1 MRPDKGCELS
11 ATDIAV
17 GPAIPGLI
25 IADRVRPTAE
35 APDPFAH
42 GVEVCRDAAG
52 DLLAYCYAEN
62 GMLRVDLP
70 DLASFSYERGA
81 GHASAIPHRP
91 LSPGFILDTYHHCVL
106 PLILPALG
114 TEVLHASAVVGAA
127 GVVAFCG
134 PSGTGKSTI
143 AVALARRGY
152 AMWADDAVAV
162 DTVEPGPTAI
172 PLPFTVRLRADSAG
186 FLAAAGE
193 RGPFAAAA
201 PACTEPAPLAV
212 LCMLRR
218 SPDANAPAV
227 VERLGAAAAC
237 RAALAHA
244 YCFSVKDVAQKRRTI
259 SNYLT
264 LAGQVPAYEVRFC
277 PGLEHL
283 PAVLD
288 TLQAI
293 VGRAMTES

>member
-1 MRPDKGCELS
+1 MS
-11 ATDIAV
+11 ATKIAV

-35 APDPFAH
+35 ASGPFAH

-52 DLLAYCYAEN
+52 DLLAYCHAEN
-62 GMLRVDLP
+62 GMLYVDLP
-70 DLASFSYERGA
+70 DLAMFSYERGA
-81 GHASAIPHRP
+81 GHVSAIPHRS
-91 LSPGFILDTYHHCVL
+91 LSPEFILDTYQHCVL

-127 GVVAFCG
+127 GVVAFCA

-162 DTVEPGPTAI
+162 DTVEPAPTAI
-172 PLPFTVRLRADSAG
+172 PLPFAVRLRADCAG
-186 FLAAAGE
+186 LLDAAGE
-193 RGPFAAAA
+193 RGPFDVAV
-201 PACTEPAPLAV
+201 PARTEPAPLTV

-218 SPDANAPAV
+218 SPDAAAPAV

-237 RAALAHA
+237 RAALGHA

-259 SNYLT
+259 ANYLT
-264 LAGQVPAYEVRFC
+264 LAGRVPAYEVRFR
-277 PGLEHL
+277 PGREHL

-288 TLQAI
+288 TLQTI
-293 VGRAMTES
+293 VGCVVTES